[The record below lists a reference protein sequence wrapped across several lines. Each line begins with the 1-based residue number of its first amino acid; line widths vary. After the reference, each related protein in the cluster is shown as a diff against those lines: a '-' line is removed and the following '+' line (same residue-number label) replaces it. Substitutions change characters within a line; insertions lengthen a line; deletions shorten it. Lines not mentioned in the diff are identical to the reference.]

1 MKIRVFVALALTIF
15 LAAFFVACDDGST
28 QPELPVTAQN
38 QVTPAP
44 TAVPPT
50 NTPVPPTNT
59 RRTSDKYARATYE
72 HTRTSDKYARAAYKH
87 ARASDCDADKHTCAA
102 DQHTRAANG
111 NTYSDEHTCA
121 DSDTGTDADARAAY
135 TNA

>member
-44 TAVPPT
+44 TAADEYARAAYEHT
-50 NTPVPPTNT
+50 
-59 RRTSDKYARATYE
+59 RTSDEYARAAYE

-87 ARASDCDADKHTCAA
+87 ARASD
-102 DQHTRAANG
+102 
-111 NTYSDEHTCA
+111 
-121 DSDTGTDADARAAY
+121 
-135 TNA
+135 